1 MQSMVAYMQSLYDL
15 VLDQLEQKRCQKKK
29 ELASGITAYL
39 EAHLGEDL
47 SVERLGELF
56 AISTS
61 HLRKIY
67 KDETGRTIKEMAS
80 ELRIHAAKELLGN
93 PRLRIQEIAGQV
105 GYLTVQAFTK
115 AFKMETGKTPGEYR
129 AEVLRSNG

>member
-1 MQSMVAYMQSLYDL
+1 
-15 VLDQLEQKRCQKKK
+15 
-29 ELASGITAYL
+29 
-39 EAHLGEDL
+39 L

-67 KDETGRTIKEMAS
+67 KDETGMTIKEMVS
-80 ELRIHAAKELLGN
+80 ELRIGSAKELLGN
-93 PRLRIQEIAGQV
+93 PRLKIQEIADQV

-129 AEVLRSNG
+129 AELLRSNG